1 MSSPA
6 RTLAR
11 PVRKRRLRWEVA
23 RRILGLAAA
32 GSSLVVALICGFLVK
47 DAAPVFQSQGLRFL
61 TGREWDTSTDTY
73 GALPMLVG
81 TFWVTVIAVGCA
93 APVALGSAVF
103 ISEVLTGKARLAA
116 KSLIE
121 LLAGVPSIV
130 YGLIGIALLLTFV
143 RDIFSLPDGATLLSA
158 GLLLAVMLLPTL
170 MTVAE
175 DALQAVPREIR
186 DAARALGSNRSET
199 ILGAV
204 APHALPA
211 LIGAVLLAA
220 GRALGETIAVMLVV
234 GSLDRLPQPFYNL
247 LVPAQTMTS
256 KIGRELNESAMGTLQ
271 YSALVGL
278 GLLLFLITLL
288 TTLAVHIVI
297 PRRQAR

>member
-1 MSSPA
+1 MAAPSKN
-6 RTLAR
+6 RTH
-11 PVRKRRLRWEVA
+11 A
-23 RRILGLAAA
+23 RRARKDIARSVLGLASVAA
-32 GSSLVVALICGFLVK
+32 SIVVVVIFGFLVK
-47 DAAPVFQSQGLRFL
+47 DAAPVFKSQGLRFL
-61 TGREWDTSTDTY
+61 TGQEWDTSSNTY
-73 GALPMLVG
+73 GALPMIVG
-81 TFWVTVIAVGCA
+81 TFWVAILAVGMA

-103 ISEVLTGKARLAA
+103 TSEILKGRARVMV
-116 KSLIE
+116 KSSIE

-143 RDIFSLPDGATLLSA
+143 RDLCRLPDGATIMSA
-158 GLLLAVMLLPTL
+158 GLLLGVMLLPTI

-186 DAARALGSNRSET
+186 EASLGLGMTHTET

-204 APHALPA
+204 LPHALPGLA
-211 LIGAVLLAA
+211 GAILLGV

-234 GSLDRLPQPFYNL
+234 GSLDRLPQPIYNI

-256 KIGRELNESAMGTLQ
+256 KIGREMNEVALGSMQ

-278 GLLLFLITLL
+278 GLLLFVITLL
-288 TTLAVHIVI
+288 TTVAADLIVQ
-297 PRRQAR
+297 RRMAR